1 MLRNLALLVLRN
13 GVALLLLRRIMS
25 RVDDG
30 AVDQVRGGR
39 GFTRSS
45 RPRGTLFNSLTNIAL
60 GSALTLWP
68 VNSMRVPWGD
78 GFGVWRGRALPFL
91 AARSAANCFMAEFIV
106 VSEIRRVQLR
116 D

>member
-1 MLRNLALLVLRN
+1 L
-13 GVALLLLRRIMS
+13 S
-25 RVDDG
+25 
-30 AVDQVRGGR
+30 
-39 GFTRSS
+39 
-45 RPRGTLFNSLTNIAL
+45 NIAF

-91 AARSAANCFMAEFIV
+91 AARSAANCFMAEFIAA
-106 VSEIRRVQLR
+106 QLS

>member
-1 MLRNLALLVLRN
+1 MVTLVVVSFL
-13 GVALLLLRRIMS
+13 VPTLPE
-25 RVDDG
+25 
-30 AVDQVRGGR
+30 GGR

-45 RPRGTLFNSLTNIAL
+45 RPRGTLFNSLPNIAF

-68 VNSMRVPWGD
+68 VNAMRVPWGA

-91 AARSAANCFMAEFIV
+91 AARSAANCFMAEFIASAV
-106 VSEIRRVQLR
+106 IR